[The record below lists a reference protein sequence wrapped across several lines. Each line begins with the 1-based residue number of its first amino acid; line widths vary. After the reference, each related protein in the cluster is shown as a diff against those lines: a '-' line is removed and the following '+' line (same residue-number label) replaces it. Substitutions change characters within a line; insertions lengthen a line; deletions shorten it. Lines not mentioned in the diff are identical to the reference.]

1 MVVTIG
7 EQRIGEDEPT
17 YLIAEA
23 GINHNGELA
32 VAKDLVR
39 AAKEAGADAIKFQT
53 YETEKR
59 VDESSNIF
67 DILKQCELSR
77 EAETELFEFARDHG
91 LTIFSTPF
99 DVESVEFLDEL
110 GVPAFKAASFHITH
124 KKLLRAMSKTGKPV
138 IFSRGM
144 ATLEEITDAI
154 EIFDSHDTPCVLLHC
169 VSSYPTE
176 PEDANLEIIRTLDDE
191 FDCPI
196 GFSDHTLGT
205 EVPSLSVTT
214 GADVIEKHFTL
225 DTSMDGPDH
234 ELSLDPDGMETLVAD
249 VRRVESILGD
259 GAVRRLN
266 AEDAMQF
273 RKETE

>member
-39 AAKEAGADAIKFQT
+39 AVKEAGADAIKFQT

-59 VDESSNIF
+59 VEESSDIF

-77 EAETELFEFARDHG
+77 EAETELFEFAREQG

-99 DVESVEFLDEL
+99 DVESVEFLDKL

-124 KKLLRAMSKTGKPV
+124 KKLLRAMAETGKPV

-144 ATLEEITDAI
+144 ATLEEITEAVD
-154 EIFDSHDTPCVLLHC
+154 IFDRHDTPCVLLHC

-205 EVPSLSVTT
+205 EVPSLSVAT

-234 ELSLDPDGMETLVAD
+234 ELSLDPDGMKTLVED

-259 GAVRRLN
+259 GAVRRLD
-266 AEDAMQF
+266 AEDAMEF
-273 RKETE
+273 RTETE